1 MADDRLP
8 EGWTVEGLWHDDE
21 HKLEPNSD
29 PSDFDIAAA
38 DAIVVRY
45 EDELGVDYRT
55 IHGALDFEMISD
67 LIDAV
72 IENDSPVR

>member
-8 EGWTVEGLWHDDE
+8 EGWSVEGLWHEDARELE
-21 HKLEPNSD
+21 HNTD
-29 PSDFDIAAA
+29 PDDFDIAAA
-38 DAIVVRY
+38 DAIVIRY

-55 IHGALDFEMISD
+55 VHGALDWDALAD
-67 LIDAV
+67 LIEVV